1 MSPQDIQ
8 LLSDSAHAAYLI
20 KQRLEHIQQE
30 LNTKVF
36 DIDIAALA
44 NMSLGLVLIVDKL
57 NAIADVPAEFN

>member
-8 LLSDSAHAAYLI
+8 LLSDSARAAYLI
-20 KQRLEHIQQE
+20 KQRLEYIQQE
-30 LNTKVF
+30 LNTKAF
-36 DIDIAALA
+36 DTDITALA